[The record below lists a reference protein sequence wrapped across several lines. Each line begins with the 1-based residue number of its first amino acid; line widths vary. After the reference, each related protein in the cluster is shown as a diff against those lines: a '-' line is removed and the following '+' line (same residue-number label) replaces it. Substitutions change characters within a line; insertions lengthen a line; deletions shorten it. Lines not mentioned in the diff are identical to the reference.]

1 VVEGQNLGVEVAD
14 SHIIKYSVTGKIQL
28 RMLDDNGAPLEAVL
42 HDVMYVPGLSRHLFS
57 ITRFAKRG
65 HFAMICNGS

>member
-1 VVEGQNLGVEVAD
+1 MVEGQNLGVEVAD

-42 HDVMYVPGLSRHLFS
+42 HDVMYVPGIADIYFP
-57 ITRFAKRG
+57 
-65 HFAMICNGS
+65 